1 MSMNIKSAE
10 AHALAKDLAALENTT
25 LTDAVILSLREAVA
39 RRRAEVTSARRLERI
54 QGLVDRFA
62 EIDRSLDGPSLWEIN
77 EALYDERGLPR

>member
-1 MSMNIKSAE
+1 MGMNIKSAE

-39 RRRAEVTSARRLERI
+39 RRKAEVTSARRLERI

>member
-25 LTDAVILSLREAVA
+25 LTDAVILSLREA
-39 RRRAEVTSARRLERI
+39 LERRSEERAA
-54 QGLVDRFA
+54 QRR
-62 EIDRSLDGPSLWEIN
+62 IDRVQRTLQLMQERVREASGPSLWEIN